1 MNRSFTRRGAGMAC
15 ATLVAA
21 LLASQAGCGK
31 KEAGGGD
38 KGAVV
43 AKVNG
48 HAIHDSELAREVGQM
63 NTMIQQQG
71 GQPPTDAAG
80 MAEVRQNALNN
91 LVDKRLLVERIDKEG
106 LAPAAAD
113 IDGEIAK
120 VKAQYPDEAAFTARL
135 AQLSM
140 SDADLRNEISFNVGM
155 RRIAEKHQDA
165 VPEPSPE
172 EARKYYDENRPR
184 FIEPP
189 GIRASHV
196 LIRANRTDPDSLK
209 SSARARAEAAL
220 AEIKGGRDFAAVAT
234 EKSEDTGSAPGG
246 GDVGF
251 FARGRMVPEFEAA
264 AFALEVGDVSPV
276 VETQFGY
283 HIIKVTDKRDEREI
297 PFEEVQEQVIQM
309 LAQTK
314 GERIVRALIDESRK
328 TAKIEITGAN
338 QPG

>member
-1 MNRSFTRRGAGMAC
+1 MNRSFSRHRAGMAC
-15 ATLVAA
+15 ATLLAA

-31 KEAGGGD
+31 KESGGPD
-38 KGAVV
+38 AGAVV

-48 HAIHDSELAREVGQM
+48 HKIHDKELVREIGQM

-71 GQPPTDAAG
+71 GQPPMDAAG
-80 MAEVRQNALNN
+80 MAEIRQNAINN
-91 LVDKRLLVERIDKEG
+91 LVDKRLLMERVDKEG
-106 LAPAAAD
+106 IAPTDAEVDA
-113 IDGEIAK
+113 EVAK
-120 VKAQYPDEAAFTARL
+120 VKSQYPDEASFAARL

-140 SDADLRNEISFNVGM
+140 SDADLRNEIRFNVGM
-155 RRIAEKHQDA
+155 QRVAAKHQDA

-184 FIEPP
+184 FLEPP
-189 GIRASHV
+189 GIRASHI

-209 SSARARAEAAL
+209 LAARARADAAL
-220 AEIKGGRDFAAVAT
+220 AQIKGGSDFAAVAT
-234 EKSEDTGSAPGG
+234 EKSEDTGSAPNG

-251 FARGRMVPEFEAA
+251 FSRGRMVPEFESA

-283 HIIKVTDKRDEREI
+283 HIIKVTDKRDEREV
-297 PFEEVQEQVIQM
+297 PFEEVQDQVIQM
-309 LAQTK
+309 LGQTK
-314 GERIVRALIDESRK
+314 GERIVRALIEESRK
-328 TAKIEITGAN
+328 SAKIEITGGN